1 MKFDSF
7 LKYAG
12 GDGVIFT
19 AECGEKWLFFDK
31 IGMRIPEGKGVLGT
45 VAKMPEYL
53 EDLIYDRE
61 VVACELSYAYVP
73 RGDSK
78 PSEIKRVFTGTHG
91 LSIDISNKAFGFI
104 EKKDNTY
111 ITDVCIVGEHDNTTT
126 TCIALLV
133 TDDYGDVEDLE
144 FKMIVIHKEENENE

>member
-12 GDGVIFT
+12 GDGVILT

-61 VVACELSYAYVP
+61 VVACELTQAYVP
-73 RGDSK
+73 RCDSK
-78 PSEIKRVFTGTHG
+78 PSELKRVFTGAHG

-104 EKKDNTY
+104 EKKDDTY
-111 ITDVCIVGEHDNTTT
+111 ITDVGVVDEHDDSTRYV
-126 TCIALLV
+126 ALLI

-144 FKMIVIHKEENENE
+144 FKMIVIHKEEN